1 VPKKDIGIFTGH
13 RDAELNDILERHYLH
28 REQRTEGIAA
38 SEKLQAKFGGVK
50 PAQNSPSN
58 RG

>member
-13 RDAELNDILERHYLH
+13 RDAEINDSHYLH

-38 SEKLQAKFGGVK
+38 IEKLQAKFGGVK
-50 PAQNSPSN
+50 RAQNSPSN